1 MDNFKRSPMSKMK
14 DEPMQAAEA
23 AAIIEEVFGHRGQL
37 RAVEALGRNP
47 ATISRWCTGATPVR
61 PMEARM
67 LRLIC
72 ELHRQGA
79 EWRPLLLRHGIDPA
93 EVLGRDDVI

>member
-1 MDNFKRSPMSKMK
+1 
-14 DEPMQAAEA
+14 
-23 AAIIEEVFGHRGQL
+23 
-37 RAVEALGRNP
+37 
-47 ATISRWCTGATPVR
+47 VR

-93 EVLGRDDVI
+93 GVLDAEGVI